1 MDALTEEQ
9 KTEIATKRAEALKQA
24 EDGYAKLD
32 TNGDGVIDRDELK
45 AMAKEAGQNLTGG
58 QMEAKIDEFLNTFD
72 ANNDGVVSKQ
82 EWLDFFGNLF
92 DAVISQGLSSWSNSL
107 TPTWANAN
115 LMKQEETN
123 FPIVFALDKNLH
135 AILYSFPCWIV
146 FLSAHIIPY
155 KNHIHLH
162 TP

>member
-1 MDALTEEQ
+1 MDALTQEQ
-9 KTEIATKRAEALKQA
+9 KDEIATKRAEALKQA

-72 ANNDGVVSKQ
+72 SNNDGVVSKQ

-92 DAVISQGLSSWSNSL
+92 DAVIAQGLSS
-107 TPTWANAN
+107 
-115 LMKQEETN
+115 
-123 FPIVFALDKNLH
+123 
-135 AILYSFPCWIV
+135 
-146 FLSAHIIPY
+146 
-155 KNHIHLH
+155 
-162 TP
+162 